1 MFQRKQEPI
10 DASSEMTRLLR
21 RLVRVSA
28 DEVERL
34 ARRWVDSPFAVA
46 ARRKVLHPKTPG
58 VVDLLGFLDQLSTSW
73 PYARDRPEDAAAYS
87 AACDVLI
94 ATYGRRRLSTAQYL
108 TLMGPAWRAE
118 VTEP

>member
-1 MFQRKQEPI
+1 MRKRQPV
-10 DASSEMTRLLR
+10 DTSSDVRKVLG
-21 RLVRVSA
+21 RLVRMSA

-34 ARRWVDSPFAVA
+34 SRRWIDSPFAVA

-58 VVDLLGFLDQLSTSW
+58 VVDLLGFLDQLSTAW
-73 PYARDRPEDAAAYS
+73 PYTRENPEDAAAYH

-94 ATYGRRRLSTAQYL
+94 ATYGRRRLTTAQYL

>member
-1 MFQRKQEPI
+1 MFWRKRQP
-10 DASSEMTRLLR
+10 DDPSGEMTTLLG

-73 PYARDRPEDAAAYS
+73 PYARETSEDAAAYH

-118 VTEP
+118 VAEP